1 MLISE
6 HIATL
11 QKILEENGD
20 QELFM
25 WVDDVDDRD
34 GCLYPIKFPEIKVSN
49 IDCNQYQI
57 KPEFRN
63 ESGKI
68 LIVTTLSSDE
78 FNRDQDDVQDLDL
91 EIVGGIK

>member
-1 MLISE
+1 MLLSE

-25 WVDDVDDRD
+25 WVSEDDGLV
-34 GCLYPIKFPEIKVSN
+34 YPVKVPEIKVAN

-63 ESGKI
+63 ESSEI
-68 LIVTTLSSDE
+68 LIVTSLSSDE

-91 EIVGGIK
+91 EILEG